1 MIATAANGI
10 TVVTAEV
17 LTADALIAFHAML
30 VRNVLMR
37 RMKTMRDWGICENVD
52 LLDELYD
59 NLEDQ
64 AWDLDIEN
72 PNDLGEMED

>member
-1 MIATAANGI
+1 
-10 TVVTAEV
+10 
-17 LTADALIAFHAML
+17 
-30 VRNVLMR
+30 
-37 RMKTMRDWGICENVD
+37 MRDWGICENVD

-59 NLEDQ
+59 NLDNQ